1 MPIGGRGQLTLVAR
15 TAGDPAPIAAA
26 IQRGAWTLDPRTPR
40 FEVGTLAAHE

>member
-1 MPIGGRGQLTLVAR
+1 MPIGGRGQLTLV
-15 TAGDPAPIAAA
+15 AGDPAPIAAA